1 VAIDASAANGS
12 HGSAAFWLDV
22 ADRVIKFLALLVGA
36 AWTWMHYTRSR
47 TYAKKLELDLEGTVF
62 SRNGLY
68 LETVLKLKNLGAA
81 RHELEVSGTT
91 CRVWAVMRDIR
102 EIPLLVVPVF
112 EMDRS
117 IEPGESI
124 DYSKVFGIELPDEEI
139 VWLKVSLRVESED
152 REWNLTRFIRVEIV
166 DTPSR

>member
-1 VAIDASAANGS
+1 
-12 HGSAAFWLDV
+12 
-22 ADRVIKFLALLVGA
+22 
-36 AWTWMHYTRSR
+36 
-47 TYAKKLELDLEGTVF
+47 
-62 SRNGLY
+62 
-68 LETVLKLKNLGAA
+68 
-81 RHELEVSGTT
+81 
-91 CRVWAVMRDIR
+91 MRDIR

-112 EMDRS
+112 EIDRS

-166 DTPSR
+166 DIPSR